1 VRLAPIAVRARKGDQ
16 KKSVAGLDVSAFIEG
31 LTIHPVPER
40 QQLLSDGRAE
50 RHSHGV
56 LSGEPR
62 AGLPAVLESMVAVSC
77 ARMFHGAI
85 RLIIPSLTISV

>member
-1 VRLAPIAVRARKGDQ
+1 VSFELPETDIAGRVRCSRWLV
-16 KKSVAGLDVSAFIEG
+16 

-40 QQLLSDGRAE
+40 QQPLSDGRAE
-50 RHSHGV
+50 RHSQGV

-62 AGLPAVLESMVAVSC
+62 AELPAVLESMVAVSC

>member
-1 VRLAPIAVRARKGDQ
+1 VSFELPETDMAGRVRCSRRL
-16 KKSVAGLDVSAFIEG
+16 G
-31 LTIHPVPER
+31 LTIRPVPER